1 MVKYLQIHD
10 GDFAPICHEK
20 IGMRCCVKATKFI
33 NACPATP
40 TQKDIIYADPPLNVE
55 PKKSPP
61 TGSESDLR
69 VGIKNHCLVGVS
81 SSYMDSLPG
90 ANRWAVLLHYS

>member
-1 MVKYLQIHD
+1 MVKYLQIHP

-40 TQKDIIYADPPLNVE
+40 
-55 PKKSPP
+55 PKKILSMP
-61 TGSESDLR
+61 TRL
-69 VGIKNHCLVGVS
+69 
-81 SSYMDSLPG
+81 
-90 ANRWAVLLHYS
+90 